1 MGWVKSQLFW
11 KIVGLYALLS
21 LFALIG
27 LLVTLNVRL
36 AGQGDTDQKVKVQQT
51 LQTIRHDL
59 RGSGDTQAVV
69 AQWQQTLL
77 QSQQKLWLVD
87 QNCKTI
93 TVVDQAPPDELTLRS
108 VVMSATKSG
117 LAVRRIRLRAN
128 GPEVLAFALD
138 ASTSKDDVK
147 ILLALTDP
155 EILLRESALI
165 NSAATRSAVFTWLM
179 GILCVAF
186 VAAGLVAP
194 LQAMS
199 LNLHQS
205 IERTQR
211 EDRRYRAAGDAG

>member
-211 EDRRYRAAGDAG
+211 EERL